1 MEGLFPML
9 NLIQLQMGDQKLGYT
24 AFLGAFNFSNPLFK
38 MTADAVA
45 GKHKKMEPHEILEQS
60 KNSFVV
66 VKGSNRKSI
75 SYTFKGKTKSQGGY
89 LAHIGRFRTHISSF
103 LLLTKTMTRI
113 EQ

>member
-1 MEGLFPML
+1 MEALIPML

-60 KNSFVV
+60 KKSFVV
-66 VKGSNRKSI
+66 VKGSDRKSI
-75 SYTFKGKTKSQGGY
+75 SYTFKGKTKSKGY
-89 LAHIGRFRTHISSF
+89 LAHINRFRTTSY
-103 LLLTKTMTRI
+103 
-113 EQ
+113 